1 MKGSRVNRIDV
12 QAIGW
17 IVTRDLCSEGARA
30 YCGLKPR
37 LEKAT
42 LQELGRRWLNVG
54 AAVKDDQMTMSLVTR
69 IMCPRRA
76 PLSKKSEE
84 AMKAFLGKLVACSP
98 GLYGHQALRGRCL
111 GGCVH
116 VMASFL
122 CCLMVGH
129 YASPESPMLGWA
141 SLGFFIMG
149 CWSLAVAYQL
159 FVACRLIGRLGAEHV
174 PRGEETATE

>member
-1 MKGSRVNRIDV
+1 MNRIDV

-30 YCGLKPR
+30 YLGLKPR

-42 LQELGRRWLNVG
+42 LQELGRRWLNVE

-69 IMCPRRA
+69 IMWPRRA
-76 PLSKKSEE
+76 LLSKKSEE

-98 GLYGHQALRGRCL
+98 GLYGHQALRGRCF

-122 CCLMVGH
+122 CCLILGH
-129 YASPESPMLGWA
+129 HASAENSTLGLA
-141 SLGFFIMG
+141 SLGFFLVA
-149 CWSLAVAYQL
+149 CWSLVVAFQL
-159 FVACRLIGRLGAEHV
+159 SLAYRLVGRLRTEHV
-174 PRGEETATE
+174 PPGEETATE